1 MNTAIR
7 ISGAAVLALFF
18 GIANASAAD
27 LQARL
32 SGPAW
37 NGQRIPA
44 GQQCHRFGGH
54 GATPRLTVNDIP
66 AGTQALI
73 LAFSDRDYKPMDNGG
88 HGVIGYL
95 IPPGMPSAVTVPS
108 IPGHTF
114 DLPAGFFVVRPH
126 ANPKYDVAGAYMP
139 PCSGGKGHMYYVTV
153 EAVTLNANGRPANIL
168 GKTAIDIGRY

>member
-1 MNTAIR
+1 MNMLAR
-7 ISGAAVLALFF
+7 ISGAAVLALSF
-18 GIANASAAD
+18 GIANASAAS
-27 LQARL
+27 LQAQL
-32 SGPAW
+32 SDPGW
-37 NGQRIPA
+37 NGKNIPA

-54 GATPRLTVNDIP
+54 GATPRLTVRDIP
-66 AGTQALI
+66 VGAQALV
-73 LAFSDRDYKPMDNGG
+73 LAFSDHDYKPMDNGG

-108 IPGHTF
+108 VPGHTF